1 MKSQNLF
8 NDVKHEYCRSE
19 SEESQDGDR
28 TTYMTLNLQLE
39 LPLIYVYLVC
49 SHLQFIRK
57 QVSNCNTECR
67 RC

>member
-28 TTYMTLNLQLE
+28 TTYMTHNLQSE
-39 LPLIYVYLVC
+39 LPLIYVYLVIY
-49 SHLQFIRK
+49 SLLENK
-57 QVSNCNTECR
+57 
-67 RC
+67 